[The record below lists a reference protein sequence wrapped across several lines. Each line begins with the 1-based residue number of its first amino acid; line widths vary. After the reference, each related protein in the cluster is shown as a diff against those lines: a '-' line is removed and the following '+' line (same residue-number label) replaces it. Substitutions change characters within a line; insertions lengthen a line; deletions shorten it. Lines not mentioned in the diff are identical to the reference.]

1 MLSRARLRGMSA
13 VPLSFMRSRRHERLR
28 TAALEV
34 SQNPIEEVGTERGHT
49 GGKVSIYLDN
59 AKVGWSLDGDNA
71 GLEIGPLC
79 PPH

>member
-1 MLSRARLRGMSA
+1 MGNILETLSGLDWQC
-13 VPLSFMRSRRHERLR
+13 H
-28 TAALEV
+28 
-34 SQNPIEEVGTERGHT
+34 GHT
-49 GGKVSIYLDN
+49 AGKVSVYLDN

>member
-1 MLSRARLRGMSA
+1 MGNILETLSGLDWQC
-13 VPLSFMRSRRHERLR
+13 H
-28 TAALEV
+28 
-34 SQNPIEEVGTERGHT
+34 GHT
-49 GGKVSIYLDN
+49 GGKVSVLDDDN